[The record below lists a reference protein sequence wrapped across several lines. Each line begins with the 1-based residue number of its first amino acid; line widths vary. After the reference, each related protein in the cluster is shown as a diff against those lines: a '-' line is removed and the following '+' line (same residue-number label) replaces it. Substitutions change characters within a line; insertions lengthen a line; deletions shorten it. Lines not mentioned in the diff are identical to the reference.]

1 MQRST
6 VGDGEAAKDPA
17 DHGLVVGEVNEAK
30 KGKFKN
36 LPEEENPAIAELVH
50 PHTLLD
56 ILVPIVPLFNQMHI
70 DTDFLAPDVVDDN
83 ELDVDHV
90 NPIEDTFKGLDE
102 DITFMCFLP
111 EDGQLL
117 YPGASNMRTTTMTPK
132 KMPSLP

>member
-1 MQRST
+1 MCALCIGSSNERTIVPRT
-6 VGDGEAAKDPA
+6 VIFFKS
-17 DHGLVVGEVNEAK
+17 VGEVNEAK

-102 DITFMCFLP
+102 DITFKRKDCL
-111 EDGQLL
+111 
-117 YPGASNMRTTTMTPK
+117 R
-132 KMPSLP
+132 